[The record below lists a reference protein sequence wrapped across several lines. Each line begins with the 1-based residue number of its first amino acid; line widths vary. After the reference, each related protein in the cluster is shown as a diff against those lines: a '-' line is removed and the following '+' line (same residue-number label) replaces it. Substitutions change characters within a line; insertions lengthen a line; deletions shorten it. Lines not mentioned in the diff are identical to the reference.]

1 MKVAV
6 SMSAPLFKEVTSVA
20 KELGVPRS
28 QLIRTAL
35 HDFLRRRRA
44 EEITAALNRSW
55 AAHPEEVDPFLQ
67 YLVYEGMKRTEW
79 RE

>member
-20 KELGVPRS
+20 KELGVLRS

-44 EEITAALNRSW
+44 EEVTAALNRSW